1 MTRTDLLFRLSL
13 EKLMTM
19 ISMMKRR
26 SKRGII
32 SDWRVLEKG
41 LEAINILTRKVL
53 FYLTKEHRRDA
64 WDPIEAFRILFFSMR
79 LYLLRHWR
87 VLDRIWWLRL
97 ISPSVAE
104 SRCGCASRT
113 ASSHTHFLDVECS
126 VVMFFVKRKWNGNWL
141 FFFFSLWWKMC
152 FVCVFVMTI
161 FRFTFLQ
168 NLGNNVIVIAIIII
182 IIILAYVEFPLAWVR
197 LCIRGITQP
206 RNYSHRY

>member
-26 SKRGII
+26 SKRGDYKRLKSLRKGIG
-32 SDWRVLEKG
+32 SYKYFNEEGAFLFNKRASSWRVGSYRG
-41 LEAINILTRKVL
+41 LSHLI
-53 FYLTKEHRRDA
+53 
-64 WDPIEAFRILFFSMR
+64 FSMR

-104 SRCGCASRT
+104 YRRGCASRT

-126 VVMFFVKRKWNGNWL
+126 IVMFFVKRKWNGNWL
-141 FFFFSLWWKMC
+141 FFFFFMMENVFCMC
-152 FVCVFVMTI
+152 FCD
-161 FRFTFLQ
+161 
-168 NLGNNVIVIAIIII
+168 GNFSF
-182 IIILAYVEFPLAWVR
+182 YFSSKSR
-197 LCIRGITQP
+197 
-206 RNYSHRY
+206 